1 MVVSAEKVE
10 VHTLTEHVT
19 NTRDQNSAISMKQ
32 NDDYQ
37 TGRARVIYNTPRHT
51 GDVAQGV
58 RDLLD
63 DVGVETPP
71 EPGLGRGQGDLRPGV
86 PQPQVDLAEVAGTQR
101 L

>member
-1 MVVSAEKVE
+1 M
-10 VHTLTEHVT
+10 
-19 NTRDQNSAISMKQ
+19 
-32 NDDYQ
+32 
-37 TGRARVIYNTPRHT
+37 
-51 GDVAQGV
+51 